1 MRLFPLA
8 TACLLSACTMSISPY
23 KLDQPASTGHVESK
37 ECPAYFA
44 PSFDPMPRVPAFS
57 SKERADD
64 TLFKHKLAT
73 YTEQLQDYIETE
85 HRKQREAWREYARQC
100 HLL

>member
-1 MRLFPLA
+1 
-8 TACLLSACTMSISPY
+8 
-23 KLDQPASTGHVESK
+23 
-37 ECPAYFA
+37 
-44 PSFDPMPRVPAFS
+44 MPRVPAFS